1 MATKANVA
9 PVELIE
15 IREFRFAGTATVP
28 NNPALPVI
36 VMRGALGDGASP
48 SAITALMEANGWGGT
63 WVWQV
68 FSYHHYHPNA
78 HEALAVASGTATL
91 RLGGPDGETV
101 TVSAGDVIVLPS
113 GTGHC
118 QVEASAAFQICGAYP
133 PGQEHYETVRADT
146 PCDDAVRTRITAV
159 PRPGTDPI
167 YGADGPL
174 LSAWGKAS
182 VGAPDADRPR

>member
-48 SAITALMEANGWGGT
+48 SAVTALMEANGWGGT

-68 FSYHHYHPNA
+68 FSYHP
-78 HEALAVASGTATL
+78 TT
-91 RLGGPDGETV
+91 
-101 TVSAGDVIVLPS
+101 
-113 GTGHC
+113 
-118 QVEASAAFQICGAYP
+118 
-133 PGQEHYETVRADT
+133 
-146 PCDDAVRTRITAV
+146 RTRTRRWPSRPARRRCGWAGRTA
-159 PRPGTDPI
+159 R
-167 YGADGPL
+167 
-174 LSAWGKAS
+174 
-182 VGAPDADRPR
+182 R